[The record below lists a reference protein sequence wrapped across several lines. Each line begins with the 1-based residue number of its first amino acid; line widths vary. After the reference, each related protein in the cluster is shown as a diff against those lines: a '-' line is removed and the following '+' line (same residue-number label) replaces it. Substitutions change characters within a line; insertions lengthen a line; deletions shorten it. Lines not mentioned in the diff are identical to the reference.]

1 MYVHN
6 YTRYERSHEIAR
18 DCVCGRVVSL
28 YHAVVLLV
36 LLRVRSCD
44 ALDFL
49 DLARQVVHF
58 ARRPLRLD
66 RIAGG
71 VREDILEDA
80 LRHVVDHARLGR
92 DLRAHLV

>member
-1 MYVHN
+1 MYTT
-6 YTRYERSHEIAR
+6 TRGTRDRTRLHETAF
-18 DCVCGRVVSL
+18 VAGVVPL

-36 LLRVRSCD
+36 LQKVRSCD

-58 ARRPLRLD
+58 ARRPIRLD